1 MTKRTICSAAPLVP
15 TFTSSGVASRD
26 SRAVKS
32 VQTQSVVPM
41 SLARAR
47 GADQRHRVLAWG
59 RILAVVGA
67 LITGSCAA
75 GQPSQAAAEPEAPEV
90 RSALGSYLAGRFAQ
104 GVQDYGSA
112 ADYLVAALNGD
123 PRNPGLLDDATRALV
138 GAGRTAEAQ
147 AMAARLIELD
157 PGAAGAHVVIA
168 LGELKRG
175 DYAAAEARLAPLLPQ
190 GINGFVIPLV
200 RAWVAAGEGQPDR
213 ALEILFPVGQQAGF
227 EAVYQLN
234 VGLINEAAGRSGA
247 AGEAFT
253 KALASADT
261 PPFRLVQIA
270 GGFYERLGETDKA
283 KDLYLD
289 FAAENQG
296 STLLEP
302 ILERLANGRPAEP
315 VVGSP
320 AEGVAESLFN
330 LASAL
335 NQERLYEAAL
345 LYTRLALD
353 MRPDFPVAQILL
365 GDVMAGQGHH
375 AEATEAYSA
384 VRAGTPFYWAARLRI
399 ANSLGEQEKID
410 EAAAEFERL
419 AAERPD
425 RADALIELGNLM
437 RGREHFEEAVAAY
450 DEALKRIGTPDRQHW
465 TLLYYRGVALQRSDQ
480 WPRAEADFLEAL
492 ELEPDQPHVL
502 NYLAYTWVERGENF
516 DRAEDMLKKA
526 VALRPDDGYIVDS
539 LGWVYYRLRRYK
551 EAVAEL
557 EKAIELRP
565 NDPVINDH
573 LGDAYWRVGRRHEAR
588 YQWQR
593 ALSFKPEAD
602 QVAPIQAK
610 LQNGLGKEP
619 SDS

>member
-1 MTKRTICSAAPLVP
+1 MLSGRALAWGPFLRNDARLEDMPFMTKRTIRSASPLP
-15 TFTSSGVASRD
+15 
-26 SRAVKS
+26 
-32 VQTQSVVPM
+32 
-41 SLARAR
+41 
-47 GADQRHRVLAWG
+47 WG
-59 RILAVVGA
+59 RIVAVTAA
-67 LITGSCAA
+67 LITGGCAA
-75 GQPSQAAAEPEAPEV
+75 GQSSQAAAVSDAPESTTV
-90 RSALGSYLAGRFAQ
+90 LGSYLAGRFAQ
-104 GVQDYGSA
+104 DEQDYGSA
-112 ADYLVAALNGD
+112 ADYFLRALSGD
-123 PRNPGLLDDATRALV
+123 AQNPELLEDSIKALV
-138 GAGRTAEAQ
+138 GAGRIDEAR
-147 AMAARLIELD
+147 AVATRLIEVE
-157 PGAAGAHVVIA
+157 PTAAGAHIVLA
-168 LGELKRG
+168 LGELKQG
-175 DYAAAEARLAPLLPQ
+175 QYDAAEARLAQVEPQ
-190 GINGFVIPLV
+190 GLNGFVIPLV
-200 RAWVAAGEGQPDR
+200 RAWVAAGQGQPDR
-213 ALEILFPVGQQAGF
+213 ALEVLSPVGQQQGF

-234 VGLINEAAGRSGA
+234 VGLINEAAGRSGP
-247 AGEAFT
+247 AGDAFT

-270 GGFYERLGETDKA
+270 GGFYERSGQADKA
-283 KDLYLD
+283 KDLYRD

-296 STLLEP
+296 SSLLEP
-302 ILERLANGRPAEP
+302 ILERIAAGRPAEP
-315 VVGSP
+315 VIGNP

-365 GDVMAGQGHH
+365 GDVMVGQAHF
-375 AEATEAYSA
+375 AEATEAYGGVKKGS
-384 VRAGTPFYWAARLRI
+384 PFYWAARLRI

-410 EAAAEFERL
+410 EAAAEFKRL
-419 AAERPD
+419 ASERPE

-437 RGREHFEEAVAAY
+437 RTHERFPEAVAAY
-450 DEALKRIGTPDRQHW
+450 DQALQRIGKPDRRHW

-480 WPRAEADFLEAL
+480 WPRAEADFLKAL

-516 DRAEDMLKKA
+516 DRALEMLRKA
-526 VALRPDDGYIVDS
+526 VALRPEDGYIVDS
-539 LGWVYYRLRRYK
+539 LGWVYYRLARYE
-551 EAVAEL
+551 EAVGEL
-557 EKAIELRP
+557 ERAIELRP

-593 ALSFKPEAD
+593 ALSFQPEAD

-610 LQNGLGKEP
+610 LQNGLGKAP

>member
-1 MTKRTICSAAPLVP
+1 MTKRTVCSP
-15 TFTSSGVASRD
+15 TPV
-26 SRAVKS
+26 
-32 VQTQSVVPM
+32 
-41 SLARAR
+41 
-47 GADQRHRVLAWG
+47 AWG
-59 RILAVVGA
+59 RILAVFGA
-67 LITGSCAA
+67 LITGGCATA
-75 GQPSQAAAEPEAPEV
+75 QPSQEGAESVAPEPT
-90 RSALGSYLAGRFAQ
+90 SALGSYLAGRFAQ
-104 GVQDYGSA
+104 DAQDYGSA
-112 ADYLVAALNGD
+112 ADYLLRALSAD
-123 PRNPGLLDDATRALV
+123 PQNPELLDDAIKALV
-138 GAGRTAEAQ
+138 GAGRIEEAR
-147 AMAARLIELD
+147 AMAARLIEID
-157 PGAAGAHVVIA
+157 PKAAGAHIVIA

-175 DYAAAEARLAPLLPQ
+175 EYAAAEARLAPLVPQ
-190 GINGFVIPLV
+190 GLNGFVLPLV
-200 RAWVAAGEGQPDR
+200 RAWVATGEGQPDR
-213 ALEILFPVGQQAGF
+213 ALEILSPVGRQQGF

-234 VGLINEAAGRSGA
+234 VGLINEVAGRSGP
-247 AGEAFT
+247 AGDAFT
-253 KALASADT
+253 RALDSADA

-270 GGFYERLGETDKA
+270 GGFYERSGQHDKA
-283 KDLYLD
+283 KDLYLG
-289 FAAENQG
+289 FATENQG
-296 STLLEP
+296 SSLLEP
-302 ILERLANGRPAEP
+302 ILERIAAGRPAEP

-375 AEATEAYSA
+375 AEATEAYRG
-384 VRAGTPFYWAARLRI
+384 VRPGTPFYWAARLRI
-399 ANSLGEQEKID
+399 ASSLGEQDKVD
-410 EAAAEFERL
+410 EAAAEFRRL
-419 AAERPD
+419 ALERPD

-437 RGREHFEEAVAAY
+437 RSHERFEEAVAAY
-450 DEALKRIGTPDRQHW
+450 DDALKRIGSPDRRHW

-480 WPRAEADFLEAL
+480 WPRAEADFLKAL

-502 NYLAYTWVERGENF
+502 NYLAYTWVERGENY
-516 DRAEDMLKKA
+516 DSAQEMLRKA

-539 LGWVYYRLRRYK
+539 LGWVYYRLGRYE
-551 EAVAEL
+551 EAVVEL

-593 ALSFKPEAD
+593 ALSFKPDAD

-610 LQNGLGKEP
+610 LQNGLDKEP